1 MSGFRRTGGLA
12 VDSFGARVRDR
23 NLIAPPPTSAAGLRS
38 ADLSRYAFPLGF
50 VAVVLVFALPGS
62 LLTYLGVYSDAPGGN
77 PLTKFHPAT
86 YMAILAAWFALYG
99 ARRGGGVSGLFRE
112 RPALAWAIVLI
123 LTSMVYSGLST
134 AVGKPALYIE
144 TYLAPALLLIAI
156 ETGTERQLRML
167 GYAILAFALFNVVFS
182 VIEGQTQTHYLPL
195 SSSLKVKYDSSV
207 DEFRGQALYG
217 HPLTGALVTSMAF
230 FLALGMR
237 LRPWVALA
245 VLGGLFTGLMS
256 FGGRNALFTTVIVI
270 TAAALFQLSAGLVTR
285 RLSVGFLAAFI
296 AGSLLLPAFFVVL
309 TSMTDIGQRILTH
322 LYLDDSAEIR
332 VVQWSVLDFMNAHD
346 FLFGMSFDRID
357 LMKAQIGFTKPGMDI
372 ENCWLLMFLNLGVFG
387 FPFLVGGLF
396 LLLLHLGQRTN
407 TPMGWLLV
415 TAALLICSGSN
426 SLGQKTPD
434 LVFLAAFAT
443 ALSGFRPQQSVPIA
457 ARQDGAADPIHRTG
471 LPAHPEGRVRA
482 LSERPLARTGNSL
495 LSGEG
500 PA

>member
-12 VDSFGARVRDR
+12 ADSFGGRVRDR
-23 NLIAPPPTSAAGLRS
+23 NLVAPPNSAAGLRS
-38 ADLSRYAFPLGF
+38 SDLSRYAFPLGS
-50 VAVVLVFALPGS
+50 VAVVLIFALPGS

-86 YMAILAAWFALYG
+86 YVAVLAAWFALYG
-99 ARRGGGVSGLFRE
+99 ARHGGGVTGLFRE
-112 RPALAWAIVLI
+112 RPALAWAVVLI
-123 LTSMVYSGLST
+123 LISMVYSGLST

-144 TYLAPALLLIAI
+144 TYLAPALLLIAL
-156 ETGTERQLRML
+156 ETGTERQLRIL
-167 GYAILAFALFNVVFS
+167 GYAILAFALMNVAFS
-182 VIEGQTQTHYLPL
+182 VLEGQTQTHYLPL
-195 SSSLKVKYDSSV
+195 SSALELKYDKGV

-217 HPLTGALVTSMAF
+217 HPLTGALVTSLVL

-245 VLGGLFTGLMS
+245 VVGGLFTGLMS
-256 FGGRNALFTTVIVI
+256 FGGRNALFTTVIVV

-296 AGSLLLPAFFVVL
+296 AGSLLLPVFFVVL
-309 TSMTDIGQRILTH
+309 TSMTDIGQRIMTH

-332 VVQWSVLDFMNAHD
+332 VIQWSVLDFMNSHD
-346 FLFGMSFDRID
+346 VLFGMSFDRID
-357 LMKAQIGFTKPGMDI
+357 LMKAQLGFTKPGMDI

-387 FPFLVGGLF
+387 FPLLVGGLF
-396 LLLLHLGQRTN
+396 LLLLHQGQRTN
-407 TPMGWLLV
+407 TPIGWLIV

-434 LVFLAAFAT
+434 LVFLAAIVT
-443 ALSGFRPQQSVPIA
+443 ALGGFRPKQSLAIA
-457 ARQDGAADPIHRTG
+457 ARDDGPADPVYRTD
-471 LPAHPEGRVRA
+471 LAVSPEGRVRA
-482 LSERPLARTGNSL
+482 LAERPLARPGNSL

-500 PA
+500 KA